1 MAMTCS
7 YCFNSVSAEN
17 LGHDRECVFAPGVP
31 ITFKTLGYHDL
42 PAPGVTDCACDRDD
56 ECEH

>member
-1 MAMTCS
+1 MKCS
-7 YCFNSVSAEN
+7 YCLNTVLPEN

-42 PAPGVTDCACDRDD
+42 PAPSVQEWSCERDHD
-56 ECEH
+56 DQ